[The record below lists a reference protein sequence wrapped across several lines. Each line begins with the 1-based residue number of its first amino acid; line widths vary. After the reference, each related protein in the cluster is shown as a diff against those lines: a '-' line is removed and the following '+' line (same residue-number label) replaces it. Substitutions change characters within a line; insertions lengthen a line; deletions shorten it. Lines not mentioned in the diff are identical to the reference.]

1 MKIPDLS
8 LMKHIIDL
16 VGRIF
21 IAVIFLFEA
30 YDSFRYWEET
40 KRQMTESG
48 LTWQQDM
55 LLTCGIS
62 ALVLGGILL
71 LIGYRTTFGTILLLL
86 YWIPVTMIVHD
97 FWNHEPPELRLQS
110 ILFMKNLAITG
121 GLLIV
126 LVNGSGRYSIKR
138 LLATTR
144 VN

>member
-1 MKIPDLS
+1 MHDLS
-8 LMKHIIDL
+8 AMKHVIDL
-16 VGRIF
+16 IGRIF

-30 YDSFRYWEET
+30 YDSLRYWEET

-55 LLTCGIS
+55 LLTFGIS
-62 ALVLGGILL
+62 ALLLGGILL
-71 LIGYRTTFGTILLLL
+71 LIGYRTTFGSILLLL
-86 YWIPVTMIVHD
+86 YWIPVTLIVHD

-110 ILFMKNLAITG
+110 ILFMKNLAVTG

-138 LLATTR
+138 LLATTH